1 MRMLA
6 PAREF
11 SHKFIARLTQIDYAR
26 EMAFV
31 ALSPDERDLLGVVR
45 LHADPDYVRAEF
57 AVIVRS
63 DLKGRGLGWQLM
75 QHLMAYARSEGLR
88 EMFGTVLSENT
99 TMLEMCRSLG
109 FQIAAVEDDMTVH
122 HVVLQL

>member
-1 MRMLA
+1 MRLLA
-6 PAREF
+6 PAREL

-63 DLKGRGLGWQLM
+63 DLKSRGLGWQLM